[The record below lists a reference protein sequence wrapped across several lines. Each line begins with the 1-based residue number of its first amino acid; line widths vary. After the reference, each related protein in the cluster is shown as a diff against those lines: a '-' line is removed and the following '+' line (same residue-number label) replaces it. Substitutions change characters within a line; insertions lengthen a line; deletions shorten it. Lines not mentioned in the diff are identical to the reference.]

1 MSEVKLDRVEGVG
14 PRRRRGAEERLQ
26 IVEESYVHGMSVA
39 RVARKYGINANQVF
53 QWRRLQQD
61 GLLGPSAENSVK
73 LLPVSVIEE
82 REPAKKRPQP
92 EVVLVPAP
100 VGTIHIAL
108 PGRVSVRLE
117 GSVDAA
123 MVRIILK
130 SLRS

>member
-1 MSEVKLDRVEGVG
+1 MSEVKLEPVG
-14 PRRRRGAEERLQ
+14 TDPRRRRSAAERLQ

-61 GLLGPSAENSVK
+61 GLLGLSVENSVK

-82 REPAKKRPQP
+82 REALKTEALVIPA
-92 EVVLVPAP
+92 A
-100 VGTIHIAL
+100 GMIHIEL
-108 PGRVSVRLE
+108 PGRVSIRLE

-123 MVRIILK
+123 TVRLVLK

>member
-1 MSEVKLDRVEGVG
+1 MSEVKVDSVEVVG
-14 PRRRRGAEERLQ
+14 PRRRRSAGERLQ

-39 RVARKYGINANQVF
+39 QVARKYGINANQVF

-61 GLLGPSAENSVK
+61 GLLIPPSGNSVK

-82 REPAKKRPQP
+82 REPAKI
-92 EVVLVPAP
+92 EAVMAPAP
-100 VGTIHIAL
+100 AGKIHIEL
-108 PGRVSVRLE
+108 PGRVSIRLE

-123 MVRIILK
+123 TVRLILK

>member
-1 MSEVKLDRVEGVG
+1 MSEEKVDLVEVVG
-14 PRRRRGAEERLQ
+14 PRRRRSAGERLQ

-61 GLLGPSAENSVK
+61 GLLGSSVENSVK

-82 REPAKKRPQP
+82 REPAT
-92 EVVLVPAP
+92 EVVMAPAP
-100 VGTIHIAL
+100 VGKIHIEL
-108 PGRVSVRLE
+108 PGRVSIRLE

-123 MVRIILK
+123 TVRLILK

>member
-1 MSEVKLDRVEGVG
+1 MSEVKVDSVEVVG
-14 PRRRRGAEERLQ
+14 SRRRRSAQERLQ

-61 GLLGPSAENSVK
+61 GLLGPAAEDSVK

-82 REPAKKRPQP
+82 RGLVKP
-92 EVVLVPAP
+92 EAPAP
-100 VGTIHIAL
+100 PACGGKIHIEL
-108 PGRVSVRLE
+108 PGRVSIRLE
-117 GSVDAA
+117 GDVDAA
-123 MVRIILK
+123 TVRLILK

>member
-1 MSEVKLDRVEGVG
+1 MSEVKVDPVEVVG
-14 PRRRRGAEERLQ
+14 PRRRRSAGERLQ

-61 GLLGPSAENSVK
+61 GLLIPPSENSVK

-82 REPAKKRPQP
+82 QEPTRREA
-92 EVVLVPAP
+92 LAVPAR
-100 VGTIHIAL
+100 GGKIHIEL
-108 PGRVSVRLE
+108 PGRVSIRLE
-117 GSVDAA
+117 GDVDAA
-123 MVRIILK
+123 TVRLILK